1 MRKIREDKPQGN
13 SLCSYIYLKQVKIW
27 AHIYM
32 EVKKIRKKEKRE
44 IVTNR
49 RCVMKN

>member
-32 EVKKIRKKEKRE
+32 EVKKSEKKKRE
-44 IVTNR
+44 
-49 RCVMKN
+49 KL